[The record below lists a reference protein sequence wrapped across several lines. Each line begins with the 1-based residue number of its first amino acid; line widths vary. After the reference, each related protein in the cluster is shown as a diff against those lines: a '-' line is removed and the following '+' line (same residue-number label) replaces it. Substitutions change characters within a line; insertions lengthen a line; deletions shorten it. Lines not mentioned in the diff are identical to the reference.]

1 MRGSERSFV
10 ALRPSGALPFGGGW
24 VGRAHIQTHTHTHSL
39 RIKLCACRYTEAVRH
54 GRKHK
59 NAKS

>member
-10 ALRPSGALPFGGGW
+10 ALRPSGALSFGGA
-24 VGRAHIQTHTHTHSL
+24 GRHTFKHTHSL
-39 RIKLCACRYTEAVRH
+39 RIKLCACRYTEAARH
-54 GRKHK
+54 GQKHK